1 MTTITHMRFN
11 NTILLIL
18 TATII
23 LYAIFLFL
31 ADFNLIQ
38 EKISNFKI
46 NYLPIILILVTLS
59 LIPIFIRWHFLLKNC
74 EINIPLTKSI
84 AVFLSGM
91 AFDITPGQIG
101 ALMKSQIL
109 KISSNIPR
117 TKTAPIVFIEK
128 LYDLIGAI
136 IAAAMGIIILGMESY
151 LIIIPILV
159 LTIIFFF
166 MYYRPASKLFFKRIT
181 KTKFFSKYVENIS
194 EFDKIIQKST
204 TVKITTICVLL
215 AVTYWFIIS
224 AAAYYTLIA
233 FDINILDYL
242 KVLAIYATSAL
253 LGAISLVPGGIGI
266 TEGTLVGLLTLEG
279 IGVSTALILS
289 VMIRIFILWYPVCLG
304 LLSLKFTGGFSFR
317 KNSF

>member
-1 MTTITHMRFN
+1 MRFN

-91 AFDITPGQIG
+91 AVDITPGQIG

>member
-1 MTTITHMRFN
+1 MITIIHMRFN

-166 MYYRPASKLFFKRIT
+166 MYYRPASELFFKRIT